1 MADDGWADQPY
12 GDDFGD
18 NTITGKNEESD
29 EPSDGIDWGDMLR
42 YRNIKEVTTLLNSGK
57 MLRLIR
63 ELAAYHDAPPKNAI
77 PKDDPE
83 HAFICECSE
92 MVLQLEMEKSK
103 AFKFLRDHY
112 AVRFSV
118 RFSELAMFIPDGVTY
133 AKVVKIIRNDM
144 NLTDVIDDLDELV
157 PSQLSAVIIAA
168 ASTTLGRDL
177 EADEL
182 TAVLGAVDELEA
194 LELAKQTLLE
204 YIQHRMPLVCPN
216 LCAFLGT
223 GIVSQIFAVA
233 SSITKIATMD
243 PTELAKIGSN
253 RAASATG
260 VKIKTVGFLM
270 NSDLVATHPP
280 QLRPKA
286 LRLVSS
292 AAVTLARIDDN
303 RRASDSSQGLKQRE
317 DVKRK
322 MIMWTDPVGLRGA
335 ANNTYERRTRK
346 RERPMDGGQGR

>member
-1 MADDGWADQPY
+1 MADDEGWNDDQP
-12 GDDFGD
+12 FGD
-18 NTITGKNEESD
+18 VAGGDNATESGGH
-29 EPSDGIDWGDMLR
+29 DGGVDDIDWGDMLR
-42 YRNIKEVTTLLNSGK
+42 YHNVKEVTTLLNSGK
-57 MLRLIR
+57 MLRLIH
-63 ELAAYHDAPPKNAI
+63 ELAAYHDAAPKNAI

-83 HAFICECSE
+83 HQFICECSE

-112 AVRFSV
+112 AVRFP
-118 RFSELAMFIPDGVTY
+118 ELPMFISDGVTF
-133 AKVVKIIRNDM
+133 AKVVKVVRNDLD
-144 NLTDVIDDLDELV
+144 LTGVIEELDELV
-157 PSQLSAVIIAA
+157 PSQLTAVIIAA

-177 EADEL
+177 EPAEL
-182 TAVLGAVDELEA
+182 TIVIGAADELEA

-233 SSITKIATMD
+233 SSVTKIASMD
-243 PTELAKIGSN
+243 PADLAKLGSN
-253 RAASATG
+253 RGASVSG
-260 VKIKTVGFLM
+260 VPIKTVGFLM

-303 RRASDSSQGLKQRE
+303 RRASDNSQGLRQRE

-322 MIMWTDPVGLRGA
+322 MILWTDPVGLRGA

-346 RERPMDGGQGR
+346 RQRPEEMQQRR

>member
-1 MADDGWADQPY
+1 MEDEGWGEQSLGDEDVQLNEDRDG
-12 GDDFGD
+12 GDR
-18 NTITGKNEESD
+18 EQRD
-29 EPSDGIDWGDMLR
+29 EVDWGDMLR
-42 YRNIKEVTTLLNSGK
+42 YRNVKEIATLLNSSK

-83 HAFICECSE
+83 HSFICECSD
-92 MVLQLEMEKSK
+92 MVLQLEVEKSK
-103 AFKFLRDHY
+103 VFKFLRDHY
-112 AVRFSV
+112 SIRFP
-118 RFSELAMFIPDGVTY
+118 ELVMFISDGVTY
-133 AKVVKIIRNDM
+133 AKVVKVVRNELD
-144 NLTDVIDDLDELV
+144 LTEVIDELDELV
-157 PSQLSAVIIAA
+157 PSQLTAVIIAA
-168 ASTTLGRDL
+168 ASTTMGRSL
-177 EADEL
+177 EVSEVAAVMGAADEM
-182 TAVLGAVDELEA
+182 EA

-204 YIQHRMPLVCPN
+204 YIQHRIPLVCPN

-223 GIVSQIFAVA
+223 GIVSQLFAVA
-233 SSITKIATMD
+233 SSVTKLAAMD
-243 PTELAKIGSN
+243 PADLAKLGSH
-253 RAASATG
+253 RGASASG
-260 VKIKTVGFLM
+260 IPIKTVGFLM

-303 RRASDSSQGLKQRE
+303 RRASDNSQGLKQRE

-335 ANNTYERRTRK
+335 ANNTYERRTRRK
-346 RERPMDGGQGR
+346 RQRPEDERPR

>member
-1 MADDGWADQPY
+1 MADEGWNEQPY
-12 GDDFGD
+12 GDHYDG
-18 NTITGKNEESD
+18 NTAHGGGGGNEEA
-29 EPSDGIDWGDMLR
+29 DGAAKDDIDWGDMLR
-42 YRNIKEVTTLLNSGK
+42 YRNIKEVTTLLNSSK

-63 ELAAYHDAPPKNAI
+63 ELAAYHDAAPKNAI

-112 AVRFSV
+112 AVRFS
-118 RFSELAMFIPDGVTY
+118 ELAMFVPDGVTY
-133 AKVVKIIRNDM
+133 AKVVKVIRNEM

-157 PSQLSAVIIAA
+157 PSQLTAVIIAA
-168 ASTTLGRDL
+168 ASTTGGRDL
-177 EADEL
+177 EPEEL

-223 GIVSQIFAVA
+223 GIVSQLFAVA
-233 SSITKIATMD
+233 SSVAKIATMD
-243 PTELAKIGSN
+243 PTELAKLGSN
-253 RAASATG
+253 RASSASG

-346 RERPMDGGQGR
+346 RERPFDGGQQR